1 MKIINRKANYQYK
14 LESDRFEAGIALSG
28 GEVKAVRN
36 GRGDISQ
43 SYAKVLNGEIYLIN
57 ANIPV
62 LGAKAS
68 PTRSRKLL
76 LHREEI
82 LSILTKAKQ
91 QKLTLIPVKL
101 YTKGR
106 LIKAEL
112 ALGKNKK
119 QYQKKESIKRKDV
132 ERDIEREFRIKL

>member
-1 MKIINRKANYQYK
+1 MKIINKKANFQYK
-14 LESDRFEAGIALSG
+14 LENERFEAGIALTG

-43 SYAKVLNGEIYLIN
+43 SYAKVLNGEIFLIN
-57 ANIPV
+57 ANLPV
-62 LGAKAS
+62 LGAKVS

-76 LHREEI
+76 LHKKEI
-82 LSILTKAKQ
+82 ISILTKAKQ
-91 QKLTLIPVKL
+91 KKLTLIPTKL

-112 ALGKNKK
+112 ALGKSKK
-119 QYQKKESIKRKDV
+119 KYEKRESIKKK
-132 ERDIEREFRIKL
+132 DIERQIEQEFRIKL

>member
-1 MKIINRKANYQYK
+1 MKILNRKANYQYK
-14 LESDRFEAGIALSG
+14 LESERFEAGIALSG

-43 SYAKVLNGEIYLIN
+43 SYAKVLNGEIFLIN
-57 ANIPV
+57 ANLPV
-62 LGAKAS
+62 LGAKTS

-76 LHREEI
+76 LHKSEI
-82 LSILTKAKQ
+82 TSIITKAKQ
-91 QKLTLIPVKL
+91 QKLTLIPTKL

-112 ALGKNKK
+112 ALGKSKK
-119 QYQKKESIKRKDV
+119 KYEKRESIKKK
-132 ERDIEREFRIKL
+132 DIERQIEQEFRIKL

>member
-1 MKIINRKANYQYK
+1 MKIINKKANFQYK
-14 LESDRFEAGIALSG
+14 LESERFEAGIALSG

-43 SYAKVLNGEIYLIN
+43 SYAKVLNGEVFLVN
-57 ANIPV
+57 ANLPV
-62 LGAKAS
+62 VGSKTS

-76 LHREEI
+76 LHKNEI
-82 LSILTKAKQ
+82 TSILTKAKQ
-91 QKLTLIPVKL
+91 QKLTLIPTKL

-112 ALGKNKK
+112 ALGKSKK
-119 QYQKKESIKRKDV
+119 KYEKRESIKKK
-132 ERDIEREFRIKL
+132 DIERQIEQEFRIKL

>member
-1 MKIINRKANYQYK
+1 MKIINKKANYQYK
-14 LESDRFEAGIALSG
+14 LESKRFEAGIALSG

-57 ANIPV
+57 ANLPV

-76 LHREEI
+76 LHKNEI
-82 LSILTKAKQ
+82 VSIITKAKQ
-91 QKLTLIPVKL
+91 QKLTLIPTKL

-106 LIKAEL
+106 LIKTEL
-112 ALGKNKK
+112 ALGKSKK
-119 QYQKKESIKRKDV
+119 KYEKRESIKKK
-132 ERDIEREFRIKL
+132 DIERQIEQEFRIKL

>member
-1 MKIINRKANYQYK
+1 MKIFNRKANYLYK
-14 LESDRFEAGIALSG
+14 LEGDRFEAGITLSG
-28 GEVKAVRN
+28 GEVKAVRS

-62 LGAKAS
+62 LGAKAL
-68 PTRSRKLL
+68 PTRTRKLL
-76 LHREEI
+76 LHKNEI
-82 LSILTKAKQ
+82 LSIITKAKQ
-91 QKLTLIPVKL
+91 QKLTLIPTKL

-119 QYQKKESIKRKDV
+119 TYEKRESIKRKDV
-132 ERDIEREFRIKL
+132 DRDIEREFRVKL

>member
-1 MKIINRKANYQYK
+1 MTIINKRANFQYK
-14 LESDRFEAGIALSG
+14 LTSDRFEAGIALSG
-28 GEVKAVRN
+28 GEVKSVRN

-43 SYAKVLNGEIYLIN
+43 AYAKTLNSEVFLIN

-62 LGAKAS
+62 LGAKIF

-76 LHREEI
+76 LHKSEI
-82 LSILTKAKQ
+82 LSIITKAKQ
-91 QKLTLIPVKL
+91 QKLTLIPTKL

-112 ALGKNKK
+112 ALGKSKK
-119 QYQKKESIKRKDV
+119 TYEKRESIKKK
-132 ERDIEREFRIKL
+132 DIERQIEQEFRIKI

>member
-1 MKIINRKANYQYK
+1 MKIINRKATYQYK

-43 SYAKVLNGEIYLIN
+43 SYAKVVNGEIYLIN

-68 PTRSRKLL
+68 PTRTRKLL

-91 QKLTLIPVKL
+91 QKLTLIPTKL

-112 ALGKNKK
+112 ALGKSKK
-119 QYQKKESIKRKDV
+119 QYQKRESIKRKDV

>member
-1 MKIINRKANYQYK
+1 MKIFNRKANFIYK
-14 LESDRFEAGIALSG
+14 LESDRFEAGITLSG

-62 LGAKAS
+62 LGAKAL
-68 PTRSRKLL
+68 PTRTRKLL
-76 LHREEI
+76 LHKNEI
-82 LSILTKAKQ
+82 LSIITKAKQ
-91 QKLTLIPVKL
+91 QKLTLIPTKL

-132 ERDIEREFRIKL
+132 ERDIEREFRVKI